1 MVRNVLLE
9 WGEAHRERLA
19 VIHGVGKIGYATDV
33 AESLKD
39 KNSFLEKD
47 RNFGRYLVIKDE
59 TVIADYPLKATA
71 WRATIQTHTPG
82 TFIIHHCFP
91 ESEKGMRHL
100 TNHQLVV
107 ISE

>member
-47 RNFGRYLVIKDE
+47 RNFV
-59 TVIADYPLKATA
+59 
-71 WRATIQTHTPG
+71 
-82 TFIIHHCFP
+82 
-91 ESEKGMRHL
+91 
-100 TNHQLVV
+100 HQK
-107 ISE
+107 